1 MGFKKVGNEDLSE
14 YEIKWIVQ
22 VALEYS
28 DFFKTLLVFGEGK
41 FASLVLPFH
50 TNCFPLYIFCL
61 VLVFCLLHSTFNK

>member
-28 DFFKTLLVFGEGK
+28 DFFKTHLLFSEVNICEEW
-41 FASLVLPFH
+41 FASLFFYTYTRIVFHYILLSSVLF
-50 TNCFPLYIFCL
+50 TIQ
-61 VLVFCLLHSTFNK
+61 